1 LSEQRVLVS
10 VLRSVWVSVLES
22 ALGWELE
29 LELESGLQSESGL
42 EWEWAL
48 VQ

>member
-10 VLRSVWVSVLES
+10 VLES
-22 ALGWELE
+22 ALGWEWELE